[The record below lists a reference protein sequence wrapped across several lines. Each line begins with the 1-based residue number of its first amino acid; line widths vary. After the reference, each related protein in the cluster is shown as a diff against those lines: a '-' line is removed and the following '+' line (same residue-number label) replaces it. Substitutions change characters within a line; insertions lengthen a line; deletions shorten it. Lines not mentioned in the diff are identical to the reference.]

1 MLTDEEHGQEFWLEE
16 GADGELWTAGWQ
28 MLLEAGCCSLPKS
41 FQVML
46 MTDAKIHQA
55 PHDAVLSFVSIVPA
69 SIAACC
75 LGMQAGLRQPP
86 PLKPPPASVESLG
99 CDSGRRRLELE

>member
-1 MLTDEEHGQEFWLEE
+1 MESYGQPAGRCFWRP
-16 GADGELWTAGWQ
+16 AAVRFPR
-28 MLLEAGCCSLPKS
+28 A